1 MRGNPKQ
8 RNFETDNED
17 IQKLML
23 ADDDIGKTMELHALL
38 GGLATHAKRLQGLG
52 KKVTTLVLLMLCK
65 V

>member
-38 GGLATHAKRLQGLG
+38 SGLATHAKRLQGLG
-52 KKVTTLVLLMLCK
+52 KKGTMLVLLMLCK